1 MFKGLKENN
10 DKLVSIFIKGI
21 VIGIIVNLLLLLVF
35 AAVILLADIDRAF
48 AQPFSSIALGVGGFV
63 AAFYSAKKIGG
74 KGYLVGLIIGL
85 LSFITVT
92 LIGLIINK
100 NGLTQ
105 ASLFRFA
112 ISFLSS
118 VIGGIIGVNKKN
130 KSYI

>member
-10 DKLVSIFIKGI
+10 DKLVPIFIKGI
-21 VIGIIVNLLLLLVF
+21 VLGVLVNILLLLIF

-48 AQPFSSIALGVGGFV
+48 AQPLSSIALGVGGFV
-63 AAFYSAKKIGG
+63 AAIYTAKKIGG

-85 LSFITVT
+85 LSFVVVT

-100 NGLTQ
+100 SGLTK
-105 ASLFRFA
+105 ASVFRFI

-118 VIGGIIGVNKKN
+118 VIGGIIGVNKKTQ
-130 KSYI
+130 KYI